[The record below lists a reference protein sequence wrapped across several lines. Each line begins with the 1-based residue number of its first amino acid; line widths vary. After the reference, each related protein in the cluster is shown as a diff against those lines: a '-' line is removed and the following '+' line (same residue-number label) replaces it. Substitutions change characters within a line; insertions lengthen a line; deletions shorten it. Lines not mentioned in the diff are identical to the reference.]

1 MCIALFYR
9 KKKIKKCQKTF
20 TYMSMVDGVSSLLM
34 LHVIQKLKGKL
45 INRSNFLRANIIVR

>member
-1 MCIALFYR
+1 
-9 KKKIKKCQKTF
+9 
-20 TYMSMVDGVSSLLM
+20 MSMVDGVSSLLM